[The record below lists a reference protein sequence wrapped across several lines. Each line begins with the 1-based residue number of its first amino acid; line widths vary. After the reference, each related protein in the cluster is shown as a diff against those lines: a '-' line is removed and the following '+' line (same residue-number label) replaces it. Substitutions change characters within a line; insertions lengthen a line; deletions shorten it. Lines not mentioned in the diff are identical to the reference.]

1 MNAAVAER
9 GLVEAIESSLF
20 LYPAVHGLVQDL
32 GIPGL
37 RGRITKVSHPLANLC
52 GDARFS
58 ERESEAMIEKV
69 RQRYGDLAFGWV
81 TGPST
86 RPADLPRRIEDS
98 GLTHADSLS
107 GMTLT
112 DLGTPIATNP
122 AVRVEETSMKD
133 ALAETEMMARAY
145 GLPIEVMRA
154 FNEILAAAAER
165 IKSRG
170 YFGYVGGDER
180 PVAWSFLAY
189 LPDSPT
195 VLLGGAATLEE
206 YRGHG
211 LYTALVAR
219 RLADA
224 RADGRTAAIIQADR
238 RTSAPICGKLGFR
251 EICGLEI
258 FASAHE

>member
-1 MNAAVAER
+1 
-9 GLVEAIESSLF
+9 
-20 LYPAVHGLVQDL
+20 
-32 GIPGL
+32 
-37 RGRITKVSHPLANLC
+37 
-52 GDARFS
+52 
-58 ERESEAMIEKV
+58 
-69 RQRYGDLAFGWV
+69 
-81 TGPST
+81 
-86 RPADLPRRIEDS
+86 
-98 GLTHADSLS
+98 
-107 GMTLT
+107 MTLT

-133 ALAETEMMARAY
+133 ALERTERMAVAS

-219 RLADA
+219 RIAAVRPSA
-224 RADGRTAAIIQADR
+224 RA
-238 RTSAPICGKLGFR
+238 
-251 EICGLEI
+251 
-258 FASAHE
+258 